1 MSINIKME
9 KDRLLLKLNEGKSFS
24 EQKSDVEKYLNS
36 MSSFLKKAD
45 IKVAYDGSE
54 LSFYEEMQL
63 CELLDRAFDRKVD
76 FCYKKHP
83 PKELMR
89 HILSDGEKLSL
100 SVKRTVRGGEKIHS
114 NGDLTVFGDVNPT
127 AELNA
132 AGDVYVLGN
141 LRGRVHA
148 GTDGDK
154 KAIVF
159 AVKMDPEQIKIAD
172 VTAFNPKTKS
182 LSGCA
187 AAILKD
193 NEILIMN
200 L

>member
-9 KDRLLLKLNEGKSFS
+9 KDRLLLKLDEGKSFS
-24 EQKSDVEKYLNS
+24 EQKGNIEKYLNS
-36 MSSFLKKAD
+36 MGAFLKKAE
-45 IKVAYDGSE
+45 IKVAYDGAE

-63 CELLDRAFDRKVD
+63 CGLLDQAFDRKVD
-76 FCYKKHP
+76 FCYQKKP
-83 PKELMR
+83 PEELMR
-89 HILSDGEKLSL
+89 HILAGGEKLSL
-100 SVKRTVRGGEKIHS
+100 SIKRTVRGGEKIHS
-114 NGDLTVFGDVNPT
+114 NGDLMIFGDVNP
-127 AELNA
+127 ASELNA
-132 AGDVYVLGN
+132 AGDIYVLGN
-141 LRGRVHA
+141 LRGRAHA
-148 GTDGDK
+148 GTEGDK
-154 KAIVF
+154 SAVVF
-159 AVKMDPEQIKIAD
+159 AVKMDPEQIQIAD